1 MEEDVLKHPYLEIT
15 YRRGK
20 PFAGYLYLSDT
31 QPQEPCRTEEVR
43 PGVLVDI
50 APDGEALGIEF
61 LSPGSVT
68 PEDLRAIAERLHG
81 IQVPT
86 EDLSPIMSH

>member
-1 MEEDVLKHPYLEIT
+1 MKHPFLEIT
-15 YRRGK
+15 YRKGK
-20 PFAGYLYLSDT
+20 PVVGYLYLSET
-31 QPQEPCRTEEVR
+31 RPAERCRTEEVR

-50 APDGEALGIEF
+50 AQDGEVLGIEF

-68 PEDLRAIAERLHG
+68 AEDLQAIARRLRG

-86 EDLSPIMSH
+86 EDLEPVMAH

>member
-1 MEEDVLKHPYLEIT
+1 MLKHPYLEIT
-15 YRRGK
+15 YRKGK

-31 QPQEPCRTEEVR
+31 RPQEPCRTEEVR

-50 APDGEALGIEF
+50 AADGEALGIEF

-68 PEDLRAIAERLHG
+68 TEDLQAITRRLHG
-81 IQVPT
+81 VEVAT
-86 EDLSPIMSH
+86 EDLSPVMARSS